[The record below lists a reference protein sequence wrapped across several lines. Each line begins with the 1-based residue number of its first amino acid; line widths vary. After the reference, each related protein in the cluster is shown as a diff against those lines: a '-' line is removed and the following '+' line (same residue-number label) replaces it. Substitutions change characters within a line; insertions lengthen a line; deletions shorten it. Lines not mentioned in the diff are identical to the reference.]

1 MDQDPLDLVMRGKGS
16 PEDQLL
22 EEIKEVKSDVI
33 QCPPLNRIKMIV
45 ISVLFNCLMFR
56 YIGTSNV

>member
-33 QCPPLNRIKMIV
+33 
-45 ISVLFNCLMFR
+45 
-56 YIGTSNV
+56 

>member
-22 EEIKEVKSDVI
+22 EEIKEV
-33 QCPPLNRIKMIV
+33 NRF
-45 ISVLFNCLMFR
+45 SLTLFTTNCV
-56 YIGTSNV
+56 T

>member
-22 EEIKEVKSDVI
+22 EEIKEVKALKG
-33 QCPPLNRIKMIV
+33 PFK
-45 ISVLFNCLMFR
+45 
-56 YIGTSNV
+56 

>member
-22 EEIKEVKSDVI
+22 EEIKEVKLI
-33 QCPPLNRIKMIV
+33 RNLNSYNGQHLEGCTFK
-45 ISVLFNCLMFR
+45 
-56 YIGTSNV
+56 

>member
-22 EEIKEVKSDVI
+22 EEIKEVKSDVT

-45 ISVLFNCLMFR
+45 ISQ
-56 YIGTSNV
+56 

>member
-22 EEIKEVKSDVI
+22 EEIKEVKAFDVI
-33 QCPPLNRIKMIV
+33 LRV
-45 ISVLFNCLMFR
+45 
-56 YIGTSNV
+56 G

>member
-22 EEIKEVKSDVI
+22 EEIKEVKLI
-33 QCPPLNRIKMIV
+33 QNLNSYNGQHLEGCTFK
-45 ISVLFNCLMFR
+45 
-56 YIGTSNV
+56 